1 MKKALSLI
9 LCLCMLVSVFAV
21 AASASEEALVI
32 DVASDIHFD
41 QDSLSKTVPKRN
53 TLSEEYSHVASD
65 GKLYSESKAIVWSF
79 LERAAADDSQVVLM
93 PGDITDTGIEKEM
106 NAVANKFAEFEKE
119 TGKQIYVIPG
129 NHDVS
134 RFDVSLFTS
143 IFADFGYNEAI
154 VRDENSGSYVADLGA
169 DYRLLAIDSTL
180 LASGNCGIDSA
191 RAEWIRQQCENAQKQ
206 GKKLI
211 AMMHHNLLAHLVLID
226 VLHPGSIVPASV
238 GLKEM
243 FAKYG
248 VKYVFTGHTH
258 ESDIASYTAENGEVI
273 YDVVTGAMNI
283 YPCPYRTVTF
293 GKEVKFEMKAI
304 DDITASLVPS
314 KGMSAAAR
322 ELLESDFVAYTEKC
336 VNLGYDITINGSIM
350 RASYIKNALKINPE
364 TDPEISALIDRITP
378 KIKEAVNMPFNAK
391 DETVE
396 GMSVESILKE
406 YGVNIPFSKYASLTE
421 LGVEIYVDHTE
432 GDENYQAFNDE
443 VVLASKGI
451 GAVLI
456 YVLKDV
462 SAQEYAQV
470 LTYVCKLLKV
480 DVPADLIN
488 YASDSI
494 SRFEGIELV
503 ISTAILPLLLKVTI
517 DEGPAD
523 CNVTLP
529 GYAELVE
536 QGEEALTFWEK
547 IQAFFINFFSFVM
560 SLFAFI

>member
-1 MKKALSLI
+1 MKKTLSLI
-9 LCLCMLVSVFAV
+9 LCLCMLASIFAV
-21 AASASEEALVI
+21 AASASEEPLVI
-32 DVASDIHFD
+32 NIASDIHFD
-41 QDSLSKTVPKRN
+41 QDSLSEKVPVRN
-53 TLSEEYSHVASD
+53 SLSEEYSHVAGD
-65 GKLYSESKAIVWSF
+65 GKLYSESKAVIWSF
-79 LERAAADDSQVVLM
+79 LEKAAVDSSQVILM
-93 PGDITDTGIEKEM
+93 PGDLADTGTEKEM
-106 NAVANKFAEFEKE
+106 NALAEKLTEFEKN
-119 TGKQIYVIPG
+119 TGKQIYVVPG

-134 RFDVSLFTS
+134 RNKVNVFAS

-154 VRDENSGSYVADLGA
+154 AKDENSGSYVADLGA
-169 DYRLLAIDSTL
+169 GYRLLAIDSTL
-180 LASGNCGIDSA
+180 FASGNCGIDA
-191 RAEWIRQQCENAQKQ
+191 VRAEWIRQQCENAQKQ

-238 GLKEM
+238 GIKEM

-293 GKEVKFEMKAI
+293 GDEVKFEMHGV
-304 DDITASLVPS
+304 DTVDASLVPS
-314 KGMSAAAR
+314 KGMSAVAR
-322 ELLESDFVAYTEKC
+322 ELMESDFAAYTEKC
-336 VNLGYDITINGSIM
+336 VNLGYNVTINGNVLKTSF
-350 RASYIKNALKINPE
+350 IKNALKINSG
-364 TDPEISALIDRITP
+364 TDPEMSALIDRLVP
-378 KIKEAVNMPFNAK
+378 VLKEAISMPFNAE
-391 DETVE
+391 DETIE
-396 GMSVESILKE
+396 GMSVESILKD
-406 YGVNIPFSKYASLTE
+406 YGVNIPYSKYASIIE

-451 GAVLI
+451 GAMLI
-456 YVLKDV
+456 HVLKDV

-488 YASDSI
+488 YASDGI
-494 SRFEGIELV
+494 SRFEGIELIV
-503 ISTAILPLLLKVTI
+503 STAILPLLLKVTI

-529 GYAELVE
+529 GYAELIE
-536 QGEEALTFWEK
+536 SEESLTFWEK
-547 IQAFFINFFSFVM
+547 VQAFFIKFFSFVM